1 MVLSPKDTE
10 RNRDKRTQLLQ
21 DTVHGEQGFQDT
33 VSQNTE
39 GKDTVGEE
47 AVAGGYRV
55 CHRAVQGL
63 QNTEMRTVAMR
74 YRAIYRDARD
84 SGYRGNKIHL
94 TT

>member
-1 MVLSPKDTE
+1 M
-10 RNRDKRTQLLQ
+10 
-21 DTVHGEQGFQDT
+21 
-33 VSQNTE
+33 
-39 GKDTVGEE
+39 
-47 AVAGGYRV
+47 AGGYRV

-74 YRAIYRDARD
+74 YRAIYRDARA